1 MNQSLVSIITPSYN
15 SSRFIDETIKSVLDQ
30 SYTDWEMLIVD
41 DCSLDNSKEIILQ
54 FVAKDKRIKL
64 IELEKNV
71 GAAEARNIALLKAK
85 GKYIAF
91 LDSDDLWVPQK
102 LDKQIAFM
110 EKNNFA
116 FSISSYD
123 RIAENGE
130 YINTY
135 KVPEKLTYKQFL
147 RNTIIGTL
155 TVVINVEKTGRFE
168 MPKIRSSHD
177 MALWCII
184 MRRGFNVYGLQ
195 EILGHYREVSTS
207 NSATKWKAAIDVWKV
222 YRKYEK
228 INFLL
233 AIYYFIGYA
242 VNAIKKR
249 IIRN

>member
-1 MNQSLVSIITPSYN
+1 VINQTY
-15 SSRFIDETIKSVLDQ
+15 Q
-30 SYTDWEMLIVD
+30 SWELIIVD
-41 DCSLDNSKEIILQ
+41 DCSSDDSKNIVRHYVENDNRII
-54 FVAKDKRIKL
+54 L

-71 GAAEARNIALLKAK
+71 GPAEARNIALRMAN

-91 LDSDDLWVPQK
+91 LDSDDLWAPQK
-102 LDKQIAFM
+102 LDRQIAFM

-116 FSISSYD
+116 FSISNYD
-123 RIAENGE
+123 RITENGE